1 MEPASDL
8 CCPPPPPNG
17 PSEHPGAG
25 GGEALAQGSLH
36 SHPFLSQICSIM
48 VTICVSRSIYIH
60 GYINKHKNMDKA
72 SQFKYMDIEIKI
84 KIGIKL
90 LSYLLSAVLVLSSL
104 GVPMFFNTH
113 LTLLFSLLLPKWQC
127 CTGGFAVAGILFSL
141 S

>member
-17 PSEHPGAG
+17 PSEHPGG
-25 GGEALAQGSLH
+25 REALAQGPLH
-36 SHPFLSQICSIM
+36 SHPFLSQNCSIM

-60 GYINKHKNMDKA
+60 GHINKHKNMDKA

-90 LSYLLSAVLVLSSL
+90 LSYLPSAVLVLSSL
-104 GVPMFFNTH
+104 GVPIFSNTH
-113 LTLLFSLLLPKWQC
+113 LTLLFALLLPKRQC
-127 CTGGFAVAGILFSL
+127 YTGGFAVAGILFSL